1 MAKPPDKGN
10 STQPLSASQVL
21 AVSQPQKPPRTPK
34 HDQSMW
40 KGLVVGADEFAPQ
53 PAKSSSR
60 GPKWVLVGLLGATVA
75 GGGLYAAGVFG
86 GSSSSSSTS
95 GEPSQTPA
103 QAPPKDE
110 PAAKPASAVA
120 ATAPADAAAPVAA
133 PPDAAAAEAPLKADA
148 ISSVGPLLK
157 SKATPASKKKK
168 PAPPTTKKRPH

>member
-21 AVSQPQKPPRTPK
+21 AVSQQNKPPRTPK

-53 PAKSSSR
+53 PAKRSSR
-60 GPKWVLVGLLGATVA
+60 GPKWALVGLLGATVA

-86 GSSSSSSTS
+86 GGSSNSSA
-95 GEPSQTPA
+95 PA

-110 PAAKPASAVA
+110 PAAKPAPAVA
-120 ATAPADAAAPVAA
+120 ATTPADAAAPIAA
-133 PPDAAAAEAPLKADA
+133 PADAAVAETPLKADA
-148 ISSVGPLLK
+148 ISSVGPPLK
-157 SKATPASKKKK
+157 SGKATPASKKKK
-168 PAPPTTKKRPH
+168 PAPPTTKKRTH